1 MNEKMEVRLNFSINS
16 EECQEVATLRVERI
30 GREACKMGKK
40 KVKWKGKWNSLH
52 FVQDGRGVIKLGDK
66 EFRLKAG
73 MCFLLYAGVEY
84 EYYPDKSNPWKY
96 DWIDFS
102 GEGIDTLLSKCGF
115 SIEQPYVQCKDVK
128 YFTTEFNELYK
139 INSAHFTNDICVVA
153 QVFRI
158 LSGLISCND
167 TKDDTQQRRAER
179 FWRIRDCVMYM
190 NSCIDSDL
198 TLQDIAK
205 ANHISVS
212 YMMAIW
218 AKEVGMTPM
227 DYLHRFRISEACIFL
242 KRETSKVKDIAKR
255 VGYADEKYFMRVF
268 KKYKGVTPLEY
279 RKHAENEDPFRWAK
293 DKNIDFRVLQ

>member
-1 MNEKMEVRLNFSINS
+1 MEVRLSFSTNS
-16 EECQEVATLRVERI
+16 EECTEATSLRVERI
-30 GREACKMGKK
+30 GREACKLDKK

-52 FVQDGRGVIKLGDK
+52 FVREGRGVIKLGDE
-66 EFRLKAG
+66 EFQMKVG
-73 MCFLLYAGVEY
+73 MCFLLCAGVEY

-102 GEGIDTLLSKCGF
+102 GEGIYTLLSKCGF
-115 SIEQPYVQCKDVK
+115 SIEHPYVQCKDMK
-128 YFTTEFNELYK
+128 YFTTQFNELYRL
-139 INSAHFTNDICVVA
+139 NSSHSTDDICIVA
-153 QVFRI
+153 QFFKI
-158 LSGLISCND
+158 LSDLISCND
-167 TKDDTQQRRAER
+167 AKDDEQRKRAER
-179 FWRIRDCVMYM
+179 FWRIRDCVIYI
-190 NSCIDSDL
+190 NSCIYLDV

-218 AKEVGMTPM
+218 AKEIGMTPM
-227 DYLHRFRISEACIFL
+227 DYLRRYRISEACTYL

-279 RKHAENEDPFRWAK
+279 RKYAEKEDPFKWLK
-293 DKNIDFRVLQ
+293 EKNIDFRCLQ